1 VLKLRWHFATV
12 FGELDHDLLMQPN
25 VHRRG
30 ILHAP
35 SVVELCSKLFAGG
48 EAAVQFEN
56 LHQVDDRLAPI
67 EILRRSFREL
77 VHDRGDVD
85 LGGR

>member
-1 VLKLRWHFATV
+1 MLKLGWHFATV

-30 ILHAP
+30 ILHAS
-35 SVVELCSKLFAGG
+35 SVVELRGKLFASG
-48 EAAVQFEN
+48 EAAVQFEKF
-56 LHQVDDRLAPI
+56 HQVNDRLAPI
-67 EILRRSFREL
+67 EILRRSFGE
-77 VHDRGDVD
+77 VIHDRGDVD